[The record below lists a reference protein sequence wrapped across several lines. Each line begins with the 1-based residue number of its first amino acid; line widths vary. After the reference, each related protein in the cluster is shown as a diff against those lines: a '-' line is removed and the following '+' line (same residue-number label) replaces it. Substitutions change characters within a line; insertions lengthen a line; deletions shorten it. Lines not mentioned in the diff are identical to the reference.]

1 MLHATIKKV
10 TDRIIERSKE
20 SRAKYIAQMEAAIG
34 TQRSR
39 TLLSCGNLAHGF
51 AACSAV
57 EKEHLSGEKTANLAI
72 ISAYNDM
79 LSAHKTY
86 EFYPDKLRKAAAENG
101 AVAQFAGGVPAMCD
115 GVTQGQP
122 GMDLSLL
129 SRDVIAM
136 STVIALSHN
145 MFDGTI
151 CLGICDKIVP
161 GELIGSLKFGHLP
174 TIFIPGGPMR
184 TGISNDEKAEI
195 RQKYAQGLIGREELL
210 KGESAAYHS
219 AGTCTFYGTANS
231 NQMLMEMMGLHL
243 PASSFVNPDT
253 ELREALTYEAVKQLI
268 QNINGEDKRPLYE
281 IISEKTIV
289 NGMIGLLATGGSTNH
304 TIHIV
309 AIAKAA
315 GILIDWSDFAEL
327 SNVIPSITRVYPN
340 GSADVN
346 HFHAAGG
353 MAYVVHT
360 LLENGLLHDDVK
372 TVVGDGMHLYRQEPS
387 LKGGSLHFVDGP
399 KKSLDEEVIR
409 PADNPFKKEGGIKL
423 VEGNLG
429 KAVVKVSAVAEEH
442 WVIEA
447 PAKVFNDQYELL
459 DAFKAGELH
468 QDFIAVLRFQ
478 GPKAK
483 GMPELHK
490 LTPTLTVLQKLGF
503 KVALVT
509 DGRMSGAS
517 GKVPS
522 AIHCSPE
529 AVDGGLLP
537 KLQDGD
543 MIRLDCYT
551 GELTCLNAE
560 EVEKREAVPTPPS
573 EVGMGREL
581 FDMVRGMI
589 TSSESGATIF

>member
-1 MLHATIKKV
+1 MLNEIVKKV
-10 TDRIIERSKE
+10 TNRIIERSKG
-20 SRAKYIAQMEAAIG
+20 SRAKYVAQMEAAVG
-34 TQRSR
+34 TQLSR
-39 TLLSCGNLAHGF
+39 TTLSCGNLAHGF

-57 EKEHLSGEKTANLAI
+57 EKEQLTGEKVPNIAI
-72 ISAYNDM
+72 ISAFNDM

-86 EFYPDKLRKAAAENG
+86 EFYPDKIRRAAEKHN

-129 SRDVIAM
+129 SRDIIAM
-136 STVIALSHN
+136 STAVSLSHN
-145 MFDGTI
+145 MFDATI

-161 GELIGSLKFGHLP
+161 GQLIGALKFGHLP
-174 TIFIPGGPMR
+174 TIFLPGGPME
-184 TGISNDEKAEI
+184 TGISNDEKSEI
-195 RQKYAQGLIGREELL
+195 RQKYAQGLISREELL

-231 NQMLMEMMGLHL
+231 NQMMMEMMGMHL

-253 ELREALTYEAVKQLI
+253 KLREALNTEAVRQLVE
-268 QNINGEDKRPLYE
+268 NINEGKSRLYE
-281 IISEKTIV
+281 VISEKNIV
-289 NGMIGLLATGGSTNH
+289 NAIIGLLATGGSTNH
-304 TIHIV
+304 TIHLV
-309 AIAKAA
+309 AIARAA
-315 GILIDWSDFAEL
+315 GIMIDWSDFSEL

-360 LLENGLLHDDVK
+360 LLENGLLHNDVQ
-372 TVVGDGMHLYRQEPS
+372 TVVGEGMNLYRQEPS
-387 LKGGSLHFVDGP
+387 LEGGSLHFVDGP
-399 KKSLDEEVIR
+399 KESLDDEVIR
-409 PADNPFKKEGGIKL
+409 PADNPFNPEGGIKL
-423 VEGNLG
+423 VKGNLG
-429 KAVVKVSAVAEEH
+429 KAVVKVSAVAKEH
-442 WVIEA
+442 YVIEA
-447 PAKVFNDQYELL
+447 PAKVFDDQYELL
-459 DAFKAGELH
+459 DAFKAGDLH
-468 QDFIAVLRFQ
+468 QDFVAVLRFQ

-490 LTPTLTVLQKLGF
+490 LTPTLSVLQKLGF

-543 MIRLDCYT
+543 LIRLDCHT
-551 GELTCLNAE
+551 GKLSCLNAD
-560 EVEKREAVPTPPS
+560 EVEKRKLVATPPMA
-573 EVGMGREL
+573 VGMGREL
-581 FDMVRGMI
+581 FDKVRTLI
-589 TSSESGATIF
+589 SSSETGATIF